1 LTYELSDSIC
11 VIRRKFF
18 VFNAYATNLYRH
30 ATNSDTFLGWPPG
43 TARLVGYSAKNQ
55 FKFGMPLEQWDVTAR
70 IQFRVP
76 YMGATPAQAWHKR
89 WRHEGLL
96 VREMPEYVFGSDP
109 LPVSKWPISRARDGN
124 NQEVTKPVLLDSVGV
139 QQFDPDLAY
148 FQYTQLYGS
157 LPYAALGLT

>member
-1 LTYELSDSIC
+1 
-11 VIRRKFF
+11 
-18 VFNAYATNLYRH
+18 
-30 ATNSDTFLGWPPG
+30 
-43 TARLVGYSAKNQ
+43 
-55 FKFGMPLEQWDVTAR
+55 MPLEQWDVTAR